1 MEAVSLPQNSTR
13 RHKKKKHKSSSTRK
27 GAKHKKSS
35 SSRPKG
41 EKAKKKAKALK
52 EQQVLEKR
60 AESLSAVS
68 EHPLEDAEKSLES
81 IAEIPVYD
89 LKLEENFEQVKPIH
103 YVFSQLGHT
112 CAPDALF
119 TLLFESETIGPI
131 LTALNE
137 ESFEIQLF
145 KNDAI
150 LGDSVKS
157 LLLALERYHDM
168 KDLEKAAHTTG
179 QSIVRYMSR
188 NVAKQ
193 RGTQISSILRKG
205 FPTCTTKATPVEAIH
220 TYVENIVI
228 KNRMGLFDADQK
240 IHYILGTE
248 LEEADLDKIFA
259 CIFVI
264 IKEGTPI
271 GHMMGMYRKGDNWYL
286 VNNELGSLYIAKD
299 PARIKQLFQL
309 IALGEDNIA
318 FMWNSDWYLM
328 SNTIRF
334 FIHDS

>member
-1 MEAVSLPQNSTR
+1 MEAVSSSQNSTR
-13 RHKKKKHKSSSTRK
+13 RHKKKKHRSSSTRK
-27 GAKHKKSS
+27 GAKHTKSS
-35 SSRPKG
+35 SSRRLG
-41 EKAKKKAKALK
+41 EKAIKKSKKKK
-52 EQQVLEKR
+52 EQTILEKR
-60 AESLSAVS
+60 AESLSAIS
-68 EHPLEDAEKSLES
+68 ESPKEIAKHSLEP
-81 IAEIPVYD
+81 IDEIPVFD

-119 TLLFESETIGPI
+119 TLLFESETIGPV

-145 KNDAI
+145 KNDAT

-179 QSIVRYMSR
+179 QTIVRYMSR

-205 FPTCTTKATPVEAIH
+205 YPTCTTKATPIEAIH
-220 TYVENIVI
+220 TYVENIVT
-228 KNRMGLFDADQK
+228 KNRMALFTADQK
-240 IHYILGTE
+240 IRYILGTE
-248 LEEADLDKIFA
+248 LEDADLDKIFA

-264 IKEGTPI
+264 FKEGTPI
-271 GHMMGMYRKGDNWYL
+271 GHMIGMYRKGDNWYL
-286 VNNELGSLYIAKD
+286 VNNELGSLYVAKD
-299 PARIKQLFQL
+299 PERIKQLFQI
-309 IALGEDNIA
+309 IALAEDEVA
-318 FMWNSDWYLM
+318 FMWNSQWYFM
-328 SNTIRF
+328 PNTIRF
-334 FIHDS
+334 FVHS